1 MWLSPSSLEVVLVVP
16 SWGIGEGEEGGVP
29 PPVLSYPF
37 PVPNPSR
44 DASEDDDC
52 YYTQSPE
59 DTLLVNTDKAD
70 LSGVLRVISAIALGV
85 DVCVERHGD

>member
-1 MWLSPSSLEVVLVVP
+1 MPP
-16 SWGIGEGEEGGVP
+16 WGVGEGKEGGVP

-44 DASEDDDC
+44 DASEDDNC

-59 DTLLVNTDKAD
+59 DTLLVYTEEAD
-70 LSGVLRVISAIALGV
+70 LSGVLGVIRVIAFGV
-85 DVCVERHGD
+85 VVHVEHHGD